1 MLSEKVQKRLKLSK
15 DATEFG
21 VCCDIQLDEYL
32 RRAAP
37 YKKNESVRLDRAIEV
52 SNAIINT

>member
-21 VCCDIQLDEYL
+21 VCCDIQLEKCL
-32 RRAAP
+32 RRGAR
-37 YKKNESVRLDRAIEV
+37 YNKRKCSLGQGN
-52 SNAIINT
+52 